1 MPECCLLPSIRTP
14 ARSARPCD
22 GRRGDCGEQG
32 RARSATVV
40 ALRLAGVA
48 ATALLVANCAGQVER
63 QGGQQDRFN
72 KKYGV
77 SSSPRVVRP
86 GDPVPKGGGRAMVG
100 KTYTVAGKRYTPVE
114 NPHYSAKGVASWY
127 GMNFHGRLTANG
139 EVFDKESI
147 AAAHPT
153 LPLPSY
159 VRVTNLDNGL
169 SLVVRVN
176 DRGPYHGRRVIDV
189 SRRAAELLEF
199 RRVGTA
205 KVKVDF
211 IRKASVNGSD
221 DQVLAATLSDGAP
234 ARLDGQQTPLQ
245 APVMLASAGESSG
258 APRMTAR
265 DAGMAEGPLSGAS
278 AGQTQAGEA
287 QARETQT
294 REMQVAGVSTHI
306 QGGET
311 SLTMAGLVEESVA
324 TLPAMAPLPPVRPL
338 MVASGN

>member
-1 MPECCLLPSIRTP
+1 MPECYSPEIFP
-14 ARSARPCD
+14 ASARPAHPGDARRD
-22 GRRGDCGEQG
+22 GVRKRTV
-32 RARSATVV
+32 SAVV
-40 ALRLAGVA
+40 LRVAGVTA
-48 ATALLVANCAGQVER
+48 AALLVANCAGQVGR
-63 QGGQQDRFN
+63 QGGAQDRYN

-100 KTYTVAGKRYTPVE
+100 KPYTVAGKRYTPVE

-189 SRRAAELLEF
+189 SRRAADLLQF

-205 KVKVDF
+205 RVQVDY
-211 IRKASVNGSD
+211 IRRASVNGSD
-221 DQVLAATLSDGAP
+221 DQVLAATLADGAP
-234 ARLDGQQTPLQ
+234 ARLDVQQS
-245 APVMLASAGESSG
+245 PVMVASASEP
-258 APRMTAR
+258 ARATPRMSTR
-265 DAGMAEGPLSGAS
+265 DAAMAEAP
-278 AGQTQAGEA
+278 AGEKQFA
-287 QARETQT
+287 EQEV
-294 REMQVAGVSTHI
+294 VATSTHI

-311 SLTMAGLVEESVA
+311 SMSMAGLVEEAVS
-324 TLPAMAPLPPVRPL
+324 TLPDTAPLPPVRPL
-338 MVASGN
+338 LVASGN

>member
-1 MPECCLLPSIRTP
+1 V
-14 ARSARPCD
+14 SA
-22 GRRGDCGEQG
+22 
-32 RARSATVV
+32 VI
-40 ALRLAGVA
+40 LRVAGVTA
-48 ATALLVANCAGQVER
+48 AALLVANCAGQVGR
-63 QGGQQDRFN
+63 QGGAQDRYN

-100 KTYTVAGKRYTPVE
+100 KPYTVAGKRYTPVE

-189 SRRAAELLEF
+189 SRRAADLLQF

-205 KVKVDF
+205 RVQVDY
-211 IRKASVNGSD
+211 IRRASVNGSD
-221 DQVLAATLSDGAP
+221 DQVLAATLADGVP
-234 ARLDGQQTPLQ
+234 ARLDGQQS
-245 APVMLASAGESSG
+245 PVMVASASEP
-258 APRMTAR
+258 ARTPRETPRMSTR
-265 DAGMAEGPLSGAS
+265 DAAVAEA
-278 AGQTQAGEA
+278 ATGER
-287 QARETQT
+287 QFGEQET
-294 REMQVAGVSTHI
+294 VAVSTHI

-311 SLTMAGLVEESVA
+311 SMSMAGLVEESVS
-324 TLPAMAPLPPVRPL
+324 TLPDTAPLPPVRPL
-338 MVASGN
+338 LVASGN